1 MKIYLASRSPRRKE
15 LLLQIGVDVEILPSD
30 IDESVIPGEAPEHY
44 VLRLA
49 REKALACTQTIAKNG
64 LPVMPVLAADTTVC
78 ADGEILGK
86 PDDDIHAA
94 AMLTK
99 MSGRWHS
106 VHTGVAMAMGDRV
119 EMLLSS
125 TQVEMKPL
133 TEAEIAAYIAS
144 GEPRDKAGAYGI
156 QGLAGAFISRIE
168 GSYSGVMGLPI
179 FETAQLLNTFGVP
192 LLRTESG
199 QI

>member
-1 MKIYLASRSPRRKE
+1 M
-15 LLLQIGVDVEILPSD
+15 
-30 IDESVIPGEAPEHY
+30 
-44 VLRLA
+44 LR
-49 REKALACTQTIAKNG
+49 
-64 LPVMPVLAADTTVC
+64 M
-78 ADGEILGK
+78 
-86 PDDDIHAA
+86 
-94 AMLTK
+94 

-106 VHTGVAMAMGDRV
+106 VHTGVAVAAGDRIEV
-119 EMLLSS
+119 LLSS

-133 TEAEIAAYIAS
+133 TEAEIAAYVAS

-156 QGLAGAFISRIE
+156 QGLAGVFISRIE

-179 FETAQLLNTFGVP
+179 FETAQLLNTFGIP